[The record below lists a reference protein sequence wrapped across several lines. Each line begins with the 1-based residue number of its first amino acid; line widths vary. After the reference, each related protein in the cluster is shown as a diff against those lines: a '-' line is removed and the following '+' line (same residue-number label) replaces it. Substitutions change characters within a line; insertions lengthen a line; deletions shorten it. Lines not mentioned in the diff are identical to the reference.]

1 VRPPRPRASRDA
13 PAPTRAPPCTPLA
26 PDAPSLLCADCYG
39 YLGLSFVAL
48 ISYSGSFGIALFITT
63 RQERSRAVGAIALSN
78 FVTTVLATVTNVVL
92 LLTFLLPS
100 FSYSSGAETYTVYV
114 SIYVDAIV
122 NSAMIHVSYYTA
134 DFVDRAR
141 AARAQ
146 RLLLTAQDRARI
158 SRAIEGATTL
168 HHPACFV
175 RFSDFASLARME
187 SHEKLRE
194 RGLLRVH
201 THTVVCRH

>member
-1 VRPPRPRASRDA
+1 
-13 PAPTRAPPCTPLA
+13 
-26 PDAPSLLCADCYG
+26 
-39 YLGLSFVAL
+39 
-48 ISYSGSFGIALFITT
+48 
-63 RQERSRAVGAIALSN
+63 
-78 FVTTVLATVTNVVL
+78 
-92 LLTFLLPS
+92 
-100 FSYSSGAETYTVYV
+100 
-114 SIYVDAIV
+114 
-122 NSAMIHVSYYTA
+122 MIHVSYYTA
-134 DFVDRAR
+134 DFVDRAL

-201 THTVVCRH
+201 SIALLRARRVDISGVNHRLTHCEPRVLSTGGRHD